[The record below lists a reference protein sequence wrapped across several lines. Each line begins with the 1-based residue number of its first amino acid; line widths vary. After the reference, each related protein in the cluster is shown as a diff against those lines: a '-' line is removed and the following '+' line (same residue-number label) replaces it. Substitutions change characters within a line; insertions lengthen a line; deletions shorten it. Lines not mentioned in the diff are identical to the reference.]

1 MATTATFRSV
11 CISDWFTSS
20 RSNNGNQCVE
30 VRFVGDVVLVRDS
43 KYRRDPAA
51 LLCDEPIITVTATEW
66 TSFLTVLASG
76 GSVEGPTA
84 PTTPTALTALTTS
97 DGTTSLRHGDITLT
111 YTPEEWD
118 AFIAGVRDG
127 EFDRVVLPA

>member
-30 VRFVGDVVLVRDS
+30 VRFVGDVVSVRDS

-76 GSVEGPTA
+76 GSAEG
-84 PTTPTALTALTTS
+84 PTALTALTTS
-97 DGTTSLRHGDITLT
+97 DGATSLRHGEITLT
-111 YTPEEWD
+111 YTPEEWN

>member
-30 VRFVGDVVLVRDS
+30 VRFVGDVVSVRDS

-76 GSVEGPTA
+76 GSAYG
-84 PTTPTALTALTTS
+84 PTALTALTTS
-97 DGTTSLRHGDITLT
+97 DGATSLRHGEITLT

>member
-11 CISDWFTSS
+11 CTTDWFTST

-30 VRFVGDVVLVRDS
+30 VRFVGDAVLVRDS
-43 KYRRDPAA
+43 KYRRDPAN
-51 LLCDEPIITVTATEW
+51 LLAEEPIITVTANEW
-66 TSFLTVLASG
+66 TSFLTLLATG
-76 GSVEGPTA
+76 GSADRLITRTA
-84 PTTPTALTALTTS
+84 S
-97 DGTTSLRHGDITLT
+97 DGTTSLCHGDITLT

-127 EFDRVVLPA
+127 EFDRAILSA